1 MGDYFSLAVLF
12 AITDTQTVTDSH
24 HNFATC
30 LRKPLKNGISRKG
43 SVVQQIPCVIRS
55 GSILI
60 DITFSDTANT
70 NRTLPESGV
79 AYDGQDGKDLSSLET
94 TIRFAQ

>member
-1 MGDYFSLAVLF
+1 VIISVWRVLF
-12 AITDTQTVTDSH
+12 AINDTQTVTGSH

-30 LRKPLKNGISRKG
+30 LRKPLENGTSRKG

-55 GSILI
+55 DPNLI

-70 NRTLPESGV
+70 NRTLPKSGV
-79 AYDGQDGKDLSSLET
+79 AYYGQDGKDLSSLET
-94 TIRFAQ
+94 TRRFA